1 MNGVKLERLM
11 IVSCVLLALATILAP
26 VVQSLGERIVANRD
40 VDYLAD
46 VDYADNKDKLDIFMP
61 EGASNVP
68 VVVFFHG
75 GGLQRGN
82 KSAGEVLAKTLVPQG
97 IGVVTAN
104 YRLSPGVMHPAH
116 IEDATAAF
124 VWTLDKIE
132 SYGGDPERVFVA
144 GHSAGAYLATL
155 MSLDP
160 SYLRAHRRALSDV
173 RGAIPVSPFLYVE
186 EVAPDRPKTVWGT
199 DVEVWRQASVKPYL
213 SSGKPPI
220 LLIYADGDADWR
232 REQNDRL
239 EVDLKAAGHS
249 DVKAIEI
256 ANRTH
261 GSVMTNMGNPGD
273 SGIERVAVFIK
284 SY

>member
-1 MNGVKLERLM
+1 MNGVRPSRLL
-11 IVSCVLLALATILAP
+11 IANCVLLAVATIMAP
-26 VVQSLGERIVANRD
+26 VVQSLGEQIVADRD
-40 VDYLAD
+40 VDYLTA
-46 VDYADNKDKLDIFMP
+46 VDYAYRKDRLDIFMP

-82 KSAGEVLAKTLVPQG
+82 KSAGEVLAKTLVPQD

-124 VWTLDKIE
+124 VWTLDNIE
-132 SYGGDPERVFVA
+132 SYGGDSERVFVS

-160 SYLRAHRRALSDV
+160 SYLRAHGRALSNV
-173 RGAIPVSPFLYVE
+173 RGAVPISPFLYVE

-199 DVEVWRQASVKPYL
+199 DVEVWRQASVKSYL
-213 SSGKPPI
+213 SSGKPPL

-232 REQNDRL
+232 REQNERL
-239 EVDLKAAGHS
+239 EADLKAAGHS
-249 DVKAIEI
+249 EVRAIEI

-261 GSVMTNMGNPGD
+261 ESVMTNMGNSGDPGM
-273 SGIERVAVFIK
+273 ERVAAFVK
-284 SY
+284 TY